1 MVEIGAADA
10 VVADDLS
17 LAYGTGASQLR
28 ALDGVS
34 LRVPSGGS
42 LALVGDAGSGKS
54 TLAKAIAG
62 QLWSINTGASNIG
75 GRPPRVV
82 GGSLRVFGTE
92 LRGATARERRSLALG
107 VGYVPQDAGSTLVPH
122 LTVGQNVADPIY
134 TRRPDFDRVEA
145 GTAVARLIDA
155 VRLPLA
161 TMTLFPHELSRGQRQ
176 RVAFAKA
183 LILEPRLFVAD
194 DPTLGVDVLVRPR
207 VLAVLNEL
215 RRELGFAMLVIGHDL
230 TELGQL
236 AEQLAVLQAGRVLAL
251 GGLDEVLDS
260 THSGYL
266 GELAKLRRRPSHAG

>member
-1 MVEIGAADA
+1 MTQLSGESA
-10 VVADDLS
+10 VAADDLS
-17 LAYGTGASQLR
+17 LAYGGGANRTR

-34 LRVPSGGS
+34 LSVPEGGS
-42 LALVGDAGSGKS
+42 LALIGDAGSGKS
-54 TLAKAIAG
+54 TLARAIAG
-62 QLWSINTGASNIG
+62 ELWSINAGATGIG
-75 GRPPRVV
+75 GRSPKIV
-82 GGSLRVFGTE
+82 GGSLRVLGTQ
-92 LRGATARERRSLALG
+92 LRGATGRERRSLALR
-107 VGYVPQDAGSTLVPH
+107 VGYVPQDAGGTLVPH

-183 LILEPRLFVAD
+183 LILEPGLLVAD

-207 VLAVLNEL
+207 VLAVLTEL

-230 TELGQL
+230 DELAQL
-236 AEQLAVLQAGRVLAL
+236 ADRIAVLQSGRLLAV
-251 GGLDEVLDS
+251 GAFDEVLEAP
-260 THSGYL
+260 HSDYVR
-266 GELAKLRRRPSHAG
+266 ELSALRRRASHAG